1 MTLLTRRTA
10 LAGTAAVAAA
20 AVTSGLRDAVAAAPP
35 AGKQAPSVYRYKIG
49 SFEVTAVSDGGRV
62 VPLADN
68 FVRNAKKDEVN
79 TALEAAFLEKD
90 KFPFVFTP
98 LVVNTGKQLV
108 VIDTGNGRGALQQ
121 SGGTAGQFHD
131 NLAAA
136 GIDPKT
142 VDAVIISHFHGDH
155 IGGLLDAG
163 NKLAFPNA
171 EVLVPAPEWAF
182 WMDDGNMNRAPEA
195 ARGGFA
201 NARRVFD
208 AFGRKAT
215 QYEAGKEVV
224 PGITAVGTPGH
235 TPGHMSHLVADGN
248 ASVMVQGDVS
258 NLPALFVRNPGWH
271 AMFDMDPQMAEA
283 SRRKLY
289 DQVVADR
296 TLLQGYHF
304 PFPAHGHLEKDGQG
318 YRLVPAQWSTVL

>member
-1 MTLLTRRTA
+1 MTTMTRRTA
-10 LAGTAAVAAA
+10 LAGTAALATAAIA
-20 AVTSGLRDAVAAAPP
+20 PRIPSAEAAAPP

-49 SFEVTAVSDGGRV
+49 SFEVTAVSDGGRIA
-62 VPLADN
+62 PLADN
-68 FVRNAKKDEVN
+68 FVRNAKKEEVN
-79 TALEAAFLEKD
+79 AALEAAFLEKD

-136 GIDPKT
+136 GIDPKA
-142 VDAVIISHFHGDH
+142 VDAVVISHFHPDH
-155 IGGLLDAG
+155 INGLLDG
-163 NKLAFPNA
+163 DSKLAFPNA
-171 EVLVPAPEWAF
+171 QVLVPAPEWAF
-182 WMDDGNMNRAPEA
+182 WMDDGNMTRAPEA

-208 AFGRKAT
+208 AIGRKVT
-215 QYEAGKEVV
+215 PYEAGKEVV
-224 PGITAVGTPGH
+224 PGITAVATHGH

-248 ASVMVQGDVS
+248 ASVMVQADVT

-271 AMFDMDPQMAEA
+271 AVFDMDAGMAEA
-283 SRRKLY
+283 ARRRLY
-289 DQVVADR
+289 DQITADR

-304 PFPAHGHLEKDGQG
+304 PFPAHGYLEKDGQG
-318 YRLVPAQWSTVL
+318 YRLVPALWSTVL